1 MPESRLIGVA
11 GLVTWLMVGLPAVL
25 YHTQWGPSDWRWIAV
40 YLLFGAAFAADQQR
54 ARLWWLLAEAAL
66 AVVLVLLRCSG
77 YEGALLAIV
86 AMQLGAR
93 LEPTPGIAWI
103 CVQTALLGA
112 ANAAAFS
119 TRSAWLLTP
128 PYLGFQLVAFF
139 VFNVMAREVAA
150 RAALVAANAELR
162 AVQHIL
168 ADSSRMAERLRI
180 AQELHDAL
188 GHRLTA
194 LSLNLEAAL
203 QRTEGPAH
211 KSVETAQSLAR
222 QLLGDVRDIVA
233 QSRARDGVDLAE
245 ALHELVGAVPR
256 PRIHLDLADTLR
268 IPDPERAHILLRCAQ
283 EIVTNAARHS
293 GADNLWISIKSDG
306 DALTIQAH
314 DDGRG
319 SAGAAGGFG
328 ILGMRE
334 RVEKAGG
341 QVHIATQ
348 PGRGFDVTALLPVR
362 GGAA

>member
-1 MPESRLIGVA
+1 MLQSRLIGIS
-11 GLVTWLMVGLPAVL
+11 GLVTWLMVGLPALL
-25 YHTQWGPSDWRWIAV
+25 YHTQAGPSDWRWIAV
-40 YLLFGAAFAADQQR
+40 YLLFGAAFACDQQR

-66 AVVLVLLRCSG
+66 AIALVVLRCSG

-86 AMQLGAR
+86 AMQLGGR
-93 LEPTPGIAWI
+93 LERTPGIAWI
-103 CVQTALLGA
+103 CVQTALLWA
-112 ANAAAFS
+112 ANAAVFS

-128 PYLGFQLVAFF
+128 PYLGFQLVALF
-139 VFNVMAREVAA
+139 VFNAMAREVAA
-150 RAALVAANAELR
+150 RAQLVAANAELR

-168 ADSSRMAERLRI
+168 ADGGRMAERLRI

-211 KSVETAQSLAR
+211 ASVETAQSLAR

-233 QSRARDGVDLAE
+233 QSRARDGVNLSE

-256 PRIHLDLADTLR
+256 PHIHLDVAEGLR
-268 IPDPERAHILLRCAQ
+268 IADPERAHILLRCTQ

-306 DALTIQAH
+306 EAFSIQAH

-319 SAGAAGGFG
+319 SASAGGGFG
-328 ILGMRE
+328 IQGMRE
-334 RVEKAGG
+334 RLEKAGG

-362 GGAA
+362 SGAG